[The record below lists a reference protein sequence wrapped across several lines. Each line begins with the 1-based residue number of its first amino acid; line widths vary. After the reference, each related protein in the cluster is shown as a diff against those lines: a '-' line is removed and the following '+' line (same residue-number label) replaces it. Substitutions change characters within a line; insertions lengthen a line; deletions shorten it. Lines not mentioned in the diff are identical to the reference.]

1 MSLFTDDKTK
11 EVQFNLFQEALDALF
26 VGIIVVNDKH
36 QIVYANKV
44 IAAKVHYEQGWLI
57 GREIHELLPPD
68 FRERH
73 REILTGFFANPY
85 HVAIEQREG
94 NVAEMKMVPRGEEKD
109 SAKWL
114 PVRIGIHPLFVDPT
128 QEVFQTGDV
137 TPRLKFGLAEIS
149 FTGTFN

>member
-1 MSLFTDDKTK
+1 MSIFDGDQVRN
-11 EVQFNLFQEALDALF
+11 VQFNLFQEALDALF

-44 IAAKVHYEQGWLI
+44 VAAKVKYEQGWLV

-68 FRERH
+68 FQSKH
-73 REILTGFFANPY
+73 RDILTTFFENPY
-85 HVAIEQREG
+85 HVAIEQRAG
-94 NVAEMKMVPRGEEKD
+94 NLENMKMVPRGCGNRPEQHL
-109 SAKWL
+109 S
-114 PVRIGIHPLFVDPT
+114 VRIGVHPLFVDPT

-137 TPRLKFGLAEIS
+137 VPRLKFGLAEIS